1 MRRHGR
7 QPAFPH
13 LLPDDQLTRENCKEY
28 LSRFLGW
35 LHARFDAGDNI
46 IELVATRSEYMDQ
59 LLTRL
64 WQKFGFDKTELT
76 LIAVGGYGRGE
87 LHPHSDIDLLIL
99 YEGDELDEVLGLRIG
114 EFITLLWDLK
124 LEVGQAVRN
133 VRECIEQG
141 RGDITV
147 ATNLIEARYITG
159 REAGFQQLKEAT
171 GPQHFWPSEQFF
183 KAKREEQAL
192 RHQQFLG
199 TAYKLEPDLKC
210 NPGGC
215 ATSRPWPGWPA
226 ATSAPPPCSR

>member
-1 MRRHGR
+1 MD
-7 QPAFPH
+7 AS
-13 LLPDDQLTRENCKEY
+13 LLSPTATDAQLTRENCKEY

-35 LHARFDAGDNI
+35 LHERFDAGDNI
-46 IELVATRSEYMDQ
+46 IELVATRSEYMDE

-64 WQKFGFDKTELT
+64 AKFGFDKTELT

-133 VRECIEQG
+133 VAECIEQG
-141 RGDITV
+141 RNDITV

-159 REAGFQQLKEAT
+159 RLAGFEQLQAAT
-171 GPQHFWPSEQFF
+171 QPQHFWPSEAFF
-183 KAKREEQAL
+183 RAKREEQACATSSFSAPPTSWN
-192 RHQQFLG
+192 RISR
-199 TAYKLEPDLKC
+199 TI
-210 NPGGC
+210 PGVF
-215 ATSRPWPGWPA
+215 ATSRPWPGSPD